1 MGAQC
6 CPKCLP
12 GYRVEED
19 CGEFKDTLCVPCT
32 WGTYTAHPSHLDK
45 CLPCHVCDPG
55 MGQVTRQKCY
65 SWRNTV
71 CGCDQGHF
79 CVQEDGDSC
88 AECRP
93 HSACSSG
100 QRVKETGTEWQDT
113 VCEDCPPGTFSTGGT
128 QAVCQPWTKC
138 HAPLQREAKPGTNS
152 TDVTCSSLGPVLVI
166 LIVSLILSLCI
177 SYIVYRRTC
186 GAHPPPDTP
195 SSHLPSA
202 DREAQGALRPSR
214 QEFPERRLCFECP
227 KQQAE
232 RAPEAA
238 QALLVSKVQPEVTRK
253 ERQHL
258 CSLRATHQQMN
269 VFQIQISETLHQAE
283 DVPDHRSGDFG
294 DRTYLSIKFLRC
306 LGPSLTHC

>member
-1 MGAQC
+1 

-12 GYRVEED
+12 GYRVQED
-19 CGEFKDTLCVPCT
+19 CGEFKDTLCAPCT
-32 WGTYTAHPSHLDK
+32 RGTYTAHLNHLDE

-138 HAPLQREAKPGTNS
+138 CAPLQREAKPGTNS
-152 TDVTCSSLGPVLVI
+152 TDVTCSYLVPVVVI
-166 LIVSLILSLCI
+166 LSVSLLGLCI
-177 SYIVYRRTC
+177 SYIRFRRTC
-186 GAHPPPDTP
+186 
-195 SSHLPSA
+195 
-202 DREAQGALRPSR
+202 
-214 QEFPERRLCFECP
+214 EFPERRLCFECP

-232 RAPEAA
+232 RAPEAV
-238 QALLVSKVQPEVTRK
+238 QTLQVSKVQPEVTRK

-258 CSLRATHQQMN
+258 CSLRATQQRMN
-269 VFQIQISETLHQAE
+269 VFQIQISEPLHQAE
-283 DVPDHRSGDFG
+283 DEPGHRSGDFG

-306 LGPSLTHC
+306 LGPSSLTHC